1 MIETIR
7 EPWWV
12 PYERPQ
18 LTEDIAAGTT
28 GTTYTEADT
37 DPYEATDHLPV
48 ADDCT
53 LTPATVLVLLALVIA
68 IGVLGWAAS

>member
-12 PYERPQ
+12 PFERPQ
-18 LTEDIAAGTT
+18 LTDDIAASTT

-37 DPYEATDHLPV
+37 DPYEAIDHLPV

-53 LTPATVLVLLALVIA
+53 LTPATFLVLMALALA
-68 IGVLGWAAS
+68 LGSIVWAAS

>member
-12 PYERPQ
+12 PLERPQ
-18 LTEDIAAGTT
+18 LTEGIAAGTT
-28 GTTYTEADT
+28 GTTYTEADL
-37 DPYEATDHLPV
+37 DPYEADDYLPV

-53 LTPATVLVLLALVIA
+53 LTPATVLALLALVLA
-68 IGVLGWAAS
+68 IGSIVWAAS

>member
-18 LTEDIAAGTT
+18 LADDIAASTT
-28 GTTYTEADT
+28 GTTYTENDI
-37 DPYEATDHLPV
+37 DPYEAIDYLPV

-53 LTPATVLVLLALVIA
+53 LTPATVLALLALVLA
-68 IGVLGWAAS
+68 LGTIWWAAS